1 MSSDPSDKL
10 STMSISCL
18 DEEDKEDMPVDDI
31 YEEDDEEDEDD
42 EDVDNGEECHP
53 VALGFVE
60 RPKYSWS
67 LHRQLFPSIAGGT
80 PVCRKSISTFCLF
93 KNCCS

>member
-1 MSSDPSDKL
+1 MSGDPSEKL
-10 STMSISCL
+10 RTLSISCL
-18 DEEDKEDMPVDDI
+18 DEEDKEDMLVDDI

-42 EDVDNGEECHP
+42 EDVDTGEECHP

-60 RPKYSWS
+60 KPKYSWS

-80 PVCRKSISTFCLF
+80 PVC
-93 KNCCS
+93 